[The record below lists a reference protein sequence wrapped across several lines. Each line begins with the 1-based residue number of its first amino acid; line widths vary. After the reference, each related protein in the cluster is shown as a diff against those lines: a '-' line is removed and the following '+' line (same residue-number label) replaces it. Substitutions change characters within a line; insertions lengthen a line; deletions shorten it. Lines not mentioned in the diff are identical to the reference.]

1 MARRSTDFVT
11 PTDQPLVRRLEG
23 EDLAAVVELDAG
35 GFGASRATLIGKLFT
50 QSLGYGLVRGGR
62 LCAFALCR
70 RFGRGHVIGP
80 VVAENDADAIAV
92 IRHHVATHEGQFL
105 RLDTPVEAGAFAT
118 FLSQSGLAVFDT
130 VLAMSRPG
138 KGGAVVV
145 PGPNL
150 YGLASH
156 ALG

>member
-1 MARRSTDFVT
+1 M
-11 PTDQPLVRRLEG
+11 
-23 EDLAAVVELDAG
+23 
-35 GFGASRATLIGKLFT
+35 
-50 QSLGYGLVRGGR
+50 
-62 LCAFALCR
+62 
-70 RFGRGHVIGP
+70 GP
-80 VVAENDADAIAV
+80 VVADSNADAIAV
-92 IRHHVATHEGQFL
+92 IRPHVAAKENQFL
-105 RLDTPVEAGAFAT
+105 RLDTPIETGLFAT

-138 KGGAVVV
+138 KGRADVV